1 MRTIKKLLIAICALW
16 AGSSQAVTADDQLNY
31 IYAEKGRLNI
41 HIGTVPDQFQSIR
54 LPIWSDQKG
63 QDDLIWYPVQRGE
76 RGFDLQVPLT
86 NHQDQAGLY
95 HVHVY
100 GQGPHGELVGLFP
113 LTTTVEKKDLAASQ
127 PTISIQ
133 QVSSHE
139 FDVKLKLFEDV
150 EEVLFPIWSDQ
161 DGQDDLVW
169 YPAKKI
175 APGQYQLRFHAQN
188 HKGKGLFHLHVYQKN
203 KGQVKGLLPTSFQV
217 QEEKPRPLITH
228 PDNFYPVGECTWG
241 TKELAPWAQNWWGN
255 GGMWAASARAAGFRT
270 GNTPEVGAIVCWD
283 DGGYG
288 HVGLVTDVEH
298 EQKIQIQ
305 EANYNGNRTIN
316 NFRGWFDP
324 TNVVWGTV
332 SYIYPN

>member
-76 RGFDLQVPLT
+76 RGFDLRFPWPITKTKQVFIMFMFMDKARMENWWDFSHWRP
-86 NHQDQAGLY
+86 
-95 HVHVY
+95 
-100 GQGPHGELVGLFP
+100 
-113 LTTTVEKKDLAASQ
+113 TVEKKDLAASQ

-228 PDNFYPVGECTWG
+228 PDNFI
-241 TKELAPWAQNWWGN
+241 L
-255 GGMWAASARAAGFRT
+255 
-270 GNTPEVGAIVCWD
+270 
-283 DGGYG
+283 
-288 HVGLVTDVEH
+288 
-298 EQKIQIQ
+298 
-305 EANYNGNRTIN
+305 
-316 NFRGWFDP
+316 
-324 TNVVWGTV
+324 
-332 SYIYPN
+332 